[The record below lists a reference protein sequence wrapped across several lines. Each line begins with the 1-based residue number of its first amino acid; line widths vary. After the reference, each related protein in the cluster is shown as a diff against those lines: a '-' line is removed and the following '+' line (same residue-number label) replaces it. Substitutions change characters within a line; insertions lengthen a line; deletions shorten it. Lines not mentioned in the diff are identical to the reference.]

1 MTSSPLSQK
10 RRVTGF
16 KRGTTFKYFALVC
29 NHCQSDI
36 SNEKLHILNCPII
49 KSDIKATIINTKSKD
64 AIQKLYDIG
73 AAIDT
78 FD

>member
-1 MTSSPLSQK
+1 MNTKDKNERLSS
-10 RRVTGF
+10 
-16 KRGTTFKYFALVC
+16 ALRKNLKKVF
-29 NHCQSDI
+29 
-36 SNEKLHILNCPII
+36 ILQRTLTV
-49 KSDIKATIINTKSKD
+49 KATIINTKSKD